1 MSGSILWAMSNPYR
15 IEPAGPAFIVI
26 DDLAKGLYDF

>member
-26 DDLAKGLYDF
+26 DDAGEGVV